1 MSDSLMHIAHRNDK
15 SFLKTACTNL
25 IGLSPTICVLM
36 SCRHLHKQEFTLT
49 GASIFIPP
57 LKVALG
63 DFRHTRQ
70 EIEAL
75 AIVRMKELC
84 RTYGQKD
91 PQERETWKSVA
102 KDVCETVGIGEEEGD
117 REERTAGGGG
127 GGNEGG
133 KTDMGDLKA
142 HIDKLTDILQEVK
155 IQNNMKDEEIRS
167 LRDRMVK
174 MEKIFPVE
182 VQVTLVNLES
192 STKCTCTSS
201 PQSIY

>member
-1 MSDSLMHIAHRNDK
+1 MS
-15 SFLKTACTNL
+15 
-25 IGLSPTICVLM
+25 GLYE
-36 SCRHLHKQEFTLT
+36 QYFTLT
-49 GASIFIPP
+49 VVYLYISP

-91 PQERETWKSVA
+91 PQERESWKSVA
-102 KDVCETVGIGEEEGD
+102 KDVCETVGIGEEEGE
-117 REERTAGGGG
+117 REERTTAAGGGG
-127 GGNEGG
+127 SEGG
-133 KTDMGDLKA
+133 KTDMGELKA

-155 IQNNMKDEEIRS
+155 LQNNMKDEEIQS

-182 VQVTLVNLES
+182 VQVKLVYLE
-192 STKCTCTSS
+192 TATNTHTS

>member
-1 MSDSLMHIAHRNDK
+1 MTVHVQSV
-15 SFLKTACTNL
+15 SFLNRCTSAQSSQCL
-25 IGLSPTICVLM
+25 RVS
-36 SCRHLHKQEFTLT
+36 
-49 GASIFIPP
+49 P

-63 DFRHTRQ
+63 DFRHTRP

-84 RTYGQKD
+84 RTYSQKD
-91 PQERETWKSVA
+91 PQERESWKSVA

-117 REERTAGGGG
+117 REERASGAAV
-127 GGNEGG
+127 GNEGG
-133 KTDMGDLKA
+133 KTDMGELKA

-155 IQNNMKDEEIRS
+155 LQNNMKDEEIRS

-182 VQVTLVNLES
+182 VIIEL
-192 STKCTCTSS
+192 
-201 PQSIY
+201 

>member
-1 MSDSLMHIAHRNDK
+1 MS
-15 SFLKTACTNL
+15 
-25 IGLSPTICVLM
+25 
-36 SCRHLHKQEFTLT
+36 
-49 GASIFIPP
+49 P

-117 REERTAGGGG
+117 REERTTAGGGGG

-155 IQNNMKDEEIRS
+155 LQNNMKDEEIRS

-182 VQVTLVNLES
+182 VQVTLVYQD
-192 STKCTCTSS
+192 TAAKCTYTS
-201 PQSIY
+201 PQFIY

>member
-1 MSDSLMHIAHRNDK
+1 MSSLHEQQ
-15 SFLKTACTNL
+15 F
-25 IGLSPTICVLM
+25 TI
-36 SCRHLHKQEFTLT
+36 T
-49 GASIFIPP
+49 GGYVFISP

-63 DFRHTRQ
+63 DFKHTRQ

-75 AIVRMKELC
+75 AIVRMKELY

-91 PQERETWKSVA
+91 PQERESWKSVA
-102 KDVCETVGIGEEEGD
+102 KDVCETVGIGEEEED
-117 REERTAGGGG
+117 REERTTAAAGGGAS
-127 GGNEGG
+127 ERG

-155 IQNNMKDEEIRS
+155 LQNNMKDEEIRS

-182 VQVTLVNLES
+182 EVTLVDLE
-192 STKCTCTSS
+192 TATLLPS
-201 PQSIY
+201 PSLTV